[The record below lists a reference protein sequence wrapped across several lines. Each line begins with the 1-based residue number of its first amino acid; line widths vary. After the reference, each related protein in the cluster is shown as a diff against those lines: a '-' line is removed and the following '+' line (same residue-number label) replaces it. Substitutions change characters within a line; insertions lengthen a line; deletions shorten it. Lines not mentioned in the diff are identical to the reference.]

1 MVFEAGLPFWASPLP
16 GAFFLVVE
24 NNKGREQW
32 QPTPLSLE
40 RFGKLHKSTLWCTNL
55 RTCTVDSRRFIFVA
69 VLLVLRP
76 RRKNILQ
83 PSLWLLY
90 QASVNQS
97 HPPVTW
103 NHFILSIEL
112 ASCEISEAFAPVLKT
127 SLGRLFSSQMLPPEP
142 TKISV
147 ILHISCYSPQMLSST
162 PARWTPPLIVM
173 RMNICFPP
181 QEALLPWLPLVVC
194 DAYPRWPGWW
204 SLSLPASMQV

>member
-1 MVFEAGLPFWASPLP
+1 MTANPPFHWNALASCTRAHF
-16 GAFFLVVE
+16 GA
-24 NNKGREQW
+24 
-32 QPTPLSLE
+32 PTSGHAQLIQEHYLRRCP
-40 RFGKLHKSTLWCTNL
+40 FGIES
-55 RTCTVDSRRFIFVA
+55 
-69 VLLVLRP
+69 RP
-76 RRKNILQ
+76 RQKKILQ

-90 QASVNQS
+90 QASINQW

-103 NHFILSIEL
+103 NHLILSIEL
-112 ASCEISEAFAPVLKT
+112 ASCEISEAFAPVLKM

-147 ILHISCYSPQMLSST
+147 ILHISCNCPQMLSST

-204 SLSLPASMQV
+204 SSSLPASM